1 MKRVDGFQLNSL
13 SISGKEI
20 EEEIA
25 NLNIIHESVLLA
37 NPDNNND
44 GTDFT
49 GKVPG
54 DQCFK
59 YH

>member
-1 MKRVDGFQLNSL
+1 MKRVDGVQLNSL

-37 NPDNNND
+37 NPDNNHD

-49 GKVPG
+49 GELPG
-54 DQCFK
+54 DQ
-59 YH
+59 